1 MLTLRFIVAVGASC
15 LLRLAGAQ
23 SLADA
28 PQCSTKCLFQAMSQ
42 PAFANQSQA
51 ELCVNEGFNNFVGGC
66 VQQGCSVV
74 ESLTFVNITRTA
86 CGFPLSDYRNES
98 RATSLGM
105 FILAS
110 AFFAC
115 RITVKVMRYSPWG
128 ADDSLMVV
136 AFAALIPFVVLI
148 QYMIPQGLG
157 LDIWVLHD
165 YQITTFLRYLLMVQ
179 TLYIFILSVVKASIL
194 LFFLRIF
201 PDKKFRIAIW
211 WTLAYDLFVGFIFIV
226 FSFVQR
232 QPTWLIWEGWRDKEP
247 RGVILDLNKMGL
259 SHGGMNIALDV
270 WMLILPLTQLYK
282 LNLKM
287 KKKLG
292 IIAMFSVGIFLTVV
306 SIVRLRSLISFA
318 TSANATADARGTTI
332 WSAIEVCTGVVV
344 ACMPNARQ
352 IVREAGRQIKDAS
365 ANLTNRTHSTNMG
378 SQRVFQDQSL
388 EMRVAV
394 NSSGAKSAPTDK
406 CSYSS
411 TTAINSG
418 RRNSSF
424 TSDTE
429 AARKDLM

>member
-1 MLTLRFIVAVGASC
+1 MLTLRFIVAVGASF
-15 LLRLAGAQ
+15 LLSLADAQ

-28 PQCSTKCLFQAMSQ
+28 PQCSTTCLVQAMSQ

-51 ELCVNEGFNNFVGGC
+51 QLCVDEGFNNFVGGC
-66 VQQGCSVV
+66 VQQACSVV

-86 CGFPLSDYRNES
+86 CGFPFSDYRKGS
-98 RATSLGM
+98 KATSLGM

-115 RITVKVMRYSPWG
+115 RIVIKVMGYTPWG
-128 ADDSLMVV
+128 ADDSLLVL
-136 AFAALIPFVVLI
+136 AFAALIPFTVLI

-179 TLYIFILSVVKASIL
+179 TLYIFILTIIKASIL

-201 PDKKFRIAIW
+201 PEKKFRIAVW
-211 WTLAYDLFVGFIFIV
+211 CALAYDLFVGFIFIV

-259 SHGGMNIALDV
+259 VHGGMNIALDI

-292 IIAMFSVGIFLTVV
+292 IMAMFSVGIFLTVV
-306 SIVRLRSLISFA
+306 SIIRLHSLIPFA

-332 WSAIEVCTGVVV
+332 WSAIEICTGIVV

-352 IVREAGRQIKDAS
+352 ILREAGRQIKNAS
-365 ANLTNRTHSTNMG
+365 LSLTNRTHSTNSG
-378 SQRVFQDQSL
+378 SQRIFQDQSL
-388 EMRVAV
+388 ELRVAV
-394 NSSGAKSAPTDK
+394 NSRGPISAPTPTDK
-406 CSYSS
+406 SSYSS
-411 TTAINSG
+411 TTPFDFG
-418 RRNSSF
+418 RKNSSF
-424 TSDTE
+424 TSDAET
-429 AARKDLM
+429 AT

>member
-51 ELCVNEGFNNFVGGC
+51 ELCVDQGFNNFVGGC

-74 ESLTFVNITRTA
+74 ESLI
-86 CGFPLSDYRNES
+86 PLNGPNTLRLHPLH
-98 RATSLGM
+98 RKG
-105 FILAS
+105 I
-110 AFFAC
+110 
-115 RITVKVMRYSPWG
+115 YSPVLPPHLSG
-128 ADDSLMVV
+128 QEIQDRNLVDASLRP
-136 AFAALIPFVVLI
+136 L
-148 QYMIPQGLG
+148 
-157 LDIWVLHD
+157 
-165 YQITTFLRYLLMVQ
+165 
-179 TLYIFILSVVKASIL
+179 
-194 LFFLRIF
+194 
-201 PDKKFRIAIW
+201 
-211 WTLAYDLFVGFIFIV
+211 VGFIFIV

-292 IIAMFSVGIFLTVV
+292 IIAMFSVGVFLTVV
-306 SIVRLRSLISFA
+306 SVVRLRSLISFA

-332 WSAIEVCTGVVV
+332 WSAIEICTGVVV

-352 IVREAGRQIKDAS
+352 IVRETGRQIKDAS
-365 ANLTNRTHSTNMG
+365 ANLTNRTHGTNSG
-378 SQRVFQDQSL
+378 SQRVFQDHSL

-424 TSDTE
+424 TSDAET
-429 AARKDLM
+429 ARKDLM

>member
-1 MLTLRFIVAVGASC
+1 MLTLRFIVVVGASC

-51 ELCVNEGFNNFVGGC
+51 ELCVDEGFNNFVGGC
-66 VQQGCSVV
+66 VQQGCSMV
-74 ESLTFVNITRTA
+74 ESLT

-98 RATSLGM
+98 RATSLSM
-105 FILAS
+105 FILAV

-115 RITVKVMRYSPWG
+115 RITVKVMSFCLPLTNNPG
-128 ADDSLMVV
+128 Q
-136 AFAALIPFVVLI
+136 AALIPFVVLI

-179 TLYIFILSVVKASIL
+179 TLYIFVLAIIKASIL

-201 PDKKFRIAIW
+201 PEKKFRIAVW

-226 FSFVQR
+226 FSLVQR
-232 QPTWLIWEGWRDKEP
+232 QPTWLIWEGWRDKDL

-259 SHGGMNIALDV
+259 AHGGMNIALDV

-306 SIVRLRSLISFA
+306 SIVRLHSLMTFA

-344 ACMPNARQ
+344 ACMPSARQ
-352 IVREAGRQIKDAS
+352 IVREAGRQIKDVSAS
-365 ANLTNRTHSTNMG
+365 LTNRTHSTNSG

-394 NSSGAKSAPTDK
+394 NSSAARSAPTDK

-424 TSDTE
+424 TSDVET
-429 AARKDLM
+429 ARKDSDLM

>member
-1 MLTLRFIVAVGASC
+1 
-15 LLRLAGAQ
+15 
-23 SLADA
+23 
-28 PQCSTKCLFQAMSQ
+28 MSQ

-51 ELCVNEGFNNFVGGC
+51 ELCVDQGFNTFVGDC

-86 CGFPLSDYRNES
+86 CGFPLSDYRHES

-128 ADDSLMVV
+128 ADDTLMVV
-136 AFAALIPFVVLI
+136 AFAALIPFIVLI

-165 YQITTFLRYLLMVQ
+165 YQITTFLRVSTIKIDRVHYRGFLQTRANHLQYLLMVQ
-179 TLYIFILSVVKASIL
+179 TLYVFILSIVKASIL

-201 PDKKFRIAIW
+201 PDKKFRIAVW

-306 SIVRLRSLISFA
+306 SVVRLRSLISFA

-332 WSAIEVCTGVVV
+332 WSAIEICTGVVV

-352 IVREAGRQIKDAS
+352 IVRETGRQIKDAS
-365 ANLTNRTHSTNMG
+365 ANLTNRTHGTNSG
-378 SQRVFQDQSL
+378 SQRVFQDHSL

-424 TSDTE
+424 TSDAET
-429 AARKDLM
+429 ARKDLM

>member
-15 LLRLAGAQ
+15 LFRLAGAQ

-51 ELCVNEGFNNFVGGC
+51 ELCVDQGFNNFVGGC

-74 ESLTFVNITRTA
+74 ESL
-86 CGFPLSDYRNES
+86 
-98 RATSLGM
+98 
-105 FILAS
+105 
-110 AFFAC
+110 
-115 RITVKVMRYSPWG
+115 
-128 ADDSLMVV
+128 V
-136 AFAALIPFVVLI
+136 AFAALIPFIVLI

-179 TLYIFILSVVKASIL
+179 TLYVFILSIVKASIL

-306 SIVRLRSLISFA
+306 SVVRLRSLISFA

-332 WSAIEVCTGVVV
+332 WSAIEICTGVVV

-352 IVREAGRQIKDAS
+352 IDAWNEFGVAASLPRPFARDAGGSELFGRQIS
-365 ANLTNRTHSTNMG
+365 ANR
-378 SQRVFQDQSL
+378 
-388 EMRVAV
+388 
-394 NSSGAKSAPTDK
+394 
-406 CSYSS
+406 
-411 TTAINSG
+411 
-418 RRNSSF
+418 
-424 TSDTE
+424 
-429 AARKDLM
+429 